1 MLSEASL
8 EDALHDRCIL
18 TVPQRMMLLTHSA
31 ILQSLKQVIRKR
43 TANAIAYHAEAE
55 GDEAEGDETE
65 KRSSSAV
72 SASSNMLLG
81 PADML

>member
-1 MLSEASL
+1 MNVSP
-8 EDALHDRCIL
+8 
-18 TVPQRMMLLTHSA
+18 TQKKKKKKTPQCLMLLPHSA
-31 ILQSLKQVIRKR
+31 ILQSLKQVTRKR
-43 TANAIAYHAEAE
+43 TADAIAYHA
-55 GDEAEGDETE
+55 EAEGDETE